1 MSEAAES
8 AHVRIILADYAAA
21 DDTGKLNIVG
31 GGISIVGINPQTQ
44 ATPAISVVATVSFDP
59 AFIGESPAVELQLE
73 DEHGEIFVMPGDP
86 PQKLRAGV
94 SSEVKSS
101 GVAGLTV
108 PGNAVR
114 PKSQI
119 VMQFMNG
126 LPLKPGHTY
135 RWRVKVDHMTR
146 DEWTESL
153 YVPTVAIGPTL
164 S

>member
-21 DDTGKLNIVG
+21 DDKGKLNIVG
-31 GGISIVGINPQTQ
+31 GGISIIGINPQTQ
-44 ATPAISVVATVSFDP
+44 GTGAFSVVAIVSF
-59 AFIGESPAVELQLE
+59 AQTVIGQSPAIELQLE
-73 DEHGEIFVMPGDP
+73 DAHGEIFVMPGNP

-94 SSEVKSS
+94 SSELKTSEI
-101 GVAGLTV
+101 AGLTV

-119 VMQFMNG
+119 VMQFMSG

-135 RWRVKVDHMTR
+135 RWRVKVDHVTR

-153 YVPTVAIGPTL
+153 YVPTVAVGPTL
-164 S
+164 G

>member
-1 MSEAAES
+1 MSEVAES

-21 DDTGKLNIVG
+21 DDKGKLNIVG

-44 ATPAISVVATVSFDP
+44 GTSAFSVVATVSFAP
-59 AFIGESPAVELQLE
+59 KFIGESPAVELQLE
-73 DEHGEIFVMPGDP
+73 DQHGEIFVMPGNS

-94 SSEVKSS
+94 SSELKPSDI
-101 GVAGLTV
+101 AGLTV

-126 LPLKPGHTY
+126 LPLKPGQTY
-135 RWRVKVDHMTR
+135 RWRVKVDQATQ
-146 DEWTESL
+146 DEWTEPL
-153 YVPTVAIGPTL
+153 YVPTLAIGPTIG
-164 S
+164 